1 MHTRAHQPLCIGLGE
16 VLWDLL
22 PGGREPGGAP
32 ANFAWHA
39 RQLGAE
45 GRIVSAVGCD
55 AEGDALLAELERR
68 GLPTDG
74 IGRSALP
81 TGSVTVQLD
90 AAGTPSYRIRE
101 EVAWDRLWPGPEAE
115 ALVARAEA
123 LCFGS
128 LAQRTHAGGH
138 ALRALVTACRG
149 LRVFDCN
156 LRQHHWDRQGLEASL
171 QLAHVLKLNDE
182 ELAVL
187 TPLLGLGRDAH
198 GAMQE
203 LAARHGLRG
212 VALTRAS
219 GGSSLLL
226 DGSLVVQG
234 PTSVDVVDT
243 VGAGDAWCAALA
255 LGILR
260 GHDPARIAAHCHE
273 VASFTCTRRGAMVQ
287 LPASLR
293 A

>member
-1 MHTRAHQPLCIGLGE
+1 MHDHAKQPLCLGLGE

-39 RQLGAE
+39 AQLGAR
-45 GRIVSAVGCD
+45 GWVVSAVGQD
-55 AEGDALLAELERR
+55 ADGDALLAELGRR
-68 GLPTDG
+68 GLATDG
-74 IGRSALP
+74 IGRSPRP
-81 TGSVTVQLD
+81 TGRVDVVLD
-90 AAGTPSYRIRE
+90 AAGTPTYRIRE
-101 EVAWDRLWPGPEAE
+101 DAAWDHLAPAPAVCARI
-115 ALVARAEA
+115 ARADA
-123 LCFGS
+123 VCFGS
-128 LAQRTHAGGH
+128 LAQRTLAGGRTI
-138 ALRALVTACRG
+138 RALVASCAG

-156 LRQHHWDRQGLEASL
+156 LRQHHWDLPSLEESL

-187 TPLLGLGRDAH
+187 TPLLGLSREPHA
-198 GAMQE
+198 AMRE

-212 VALTRAS
+212 VALTRAAA
-219 GGSSLLL
+219 GSSLLL
-226 DGSLVVQG
+226 DGCLVVQE
-234 PTSVDVVDT
+234 PTAVAVLDT

-260 GHDPARIAAHCHE
+260 GHDPARIVAHCHQ

-287 LPASLR
+287 LPAQLR
-293 A
+293 G